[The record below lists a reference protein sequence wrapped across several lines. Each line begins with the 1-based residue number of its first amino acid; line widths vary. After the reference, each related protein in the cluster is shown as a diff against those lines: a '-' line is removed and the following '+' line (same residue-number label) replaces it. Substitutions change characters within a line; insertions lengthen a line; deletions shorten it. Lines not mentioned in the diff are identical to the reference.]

1 MLKAILFCTMKLRVF
16 NAGFHNKI
24 KVSLSY
30 FLPLFDSSSTGVFDN
45 FLWNVLVVTFLQYY
59 IKAYIVYAR
68 AGETVVVSGAA
79 GAVGS
84 LVGQIAKLKG
94 CKVIGY
100 AGEDDKVI
108 SIKKLQL
115 IYI

>member
-1 MLKAILFCTMKLRVF
+1 MNNPRKSYPAIQCCL
-16 NAGFHNKI
+16 
-24 KVSLSY
+24 Y
-30 FLPLFDSSSTGVFDN
+30 
-45 FLWNVLVVTFLQYY
+45 
-59 IKAYIVYAR
+59 R

-100 AGEDDKVI
+100 AGDDDKVI
-108 SIKKLQL
+108 
-115 IYI
+115 

>member
-1 MLKAILFCTMKLRVF
+1 M
-16 NAGFHNKI
+16 
-24 KVSLSY
+24 
-30 FLPLFDSSSTGVFDN
+30 
-45 FLWNVLVVTFLQYY
+45 VTFLQCY
-59 IKAYIVYAR
+59 IKAYIIYAR

-108 SIKKLQL
+108 
-115 IYI
+115 

>member
-1 MLKAILFCTMKLRVF
+1 VF
-16 NAGFHNKI
+16 FSHY
-24 KVSLSY
+24 LS
-30 FLPLFDSSSTGVFDN
+30 LFDSCSTEVFDN
-45 FLWNVLVVTFLQYY
+45 FLQNVLVVTFLPYY
-59 IKAYIVYAR
+59 IKAYIVHAR
-68 AGETVVVSGAA
+68 SGETVVVSGAA

-108 SIKKLQL
+108 
-115 IYI
+115 

>member
-1 MLKAILFCTMKLRVF
+1 M
-16 NAGFHNKI
+16 
-24 KVSLSY
+24 
-30 FLPLFDSSSTGVFDN
+30 
-45 FLWNVLVVTFLQYY
+45 VTFLQYY
-59 IKAYIVYAR
+59 IKAYIVSAR

-108 SIKKLQL
+108 SIKKN
-115 IYI
+115 YN

>member
-1 MLKAILFCTMKLRVF
+1 MVVSGA
-16 NAGFHNKI
+16 AGA
-24 KVSLSY
+24 VGSLVGQM
-30 FLPLFDSSSTGVFDN
+30 PSSD
-45 FLWNVLVVTFLQYY
+45 LVTLLLY
-59 IKAYIVYAR
+59 R

-100 AGEDDKVI
+100 AGDDDKV
-108 SIKKLQL
+108 LL
-115 IYI
+115 ID

>member
-1 MLKAILFCTMKLRVF
+1 M
-16 NAGFHNKI
+16 
-24 KVSLSY
+24 
-30 FLPLFDSSSTGVFDN
+30 
-45 FLWNVLVVTFLQYY
+45 FLQQY

-115 IYI
+115 IFV

>member
-1 MLKAILFCTMKLRVF
+1 MRDFTIKLKRVF
-16 NAGFHNKI
+16 HTTCPCLIPVAQEYLIIFCEKFWWLRFYNIILKHT
-24 KVSLSY
+24 LSM
-30 FLPLFDSSSTGVFDN
+30 S
-45 FLWNVLVVTFLQYY
+45 
-59 IKAYIVYAR
+59 R

-108 SIKKLQL
+108 
-115 IYI
+115 